1 MKHKISLKTLI
12 YKSYLSS
19 TLIPIFTIE
28 VVLLLLY
35 FGVTYFITQKSQEI
49 LLDEAMQNLSE
60 IVVRESHT
68 INAQFEEASRG
79 LDLLRLDHMRFF
91 EKGVCV
97 LPNKEPLFGYHQN
110 GAFYKKRDNG
120 GASIYAPKSFE
131 MTEER
136 LEKIRCSES
145 MDPLMHSIV
154 ETNPIIT
161 QAYINTYD
169 KLNRLYP
176 FMSDAPSQYG
186 ADLDATSYNFY
197 YLADALHNPQRENV
211 WTTAYLDPAG
221 QGWMISA
228 IAPIYRGDFL
238 EGVTGVDV
246 TIDSLIKNVL
256 NLSIPWEGNAFL
268 VDKSGMIL
276 AMSSKIEELFALREL
291 KEHIYEDSIKKTIEK
306 PEEYNIFHIKDTKL
320 RGALDTF
327 FKNEEPIASFEI
339 KGSNYMIAQEI
350 IQETGWHLM
359 VVVDTAVIFQ
369 KLEAFKEQAQRIG
382 YVVLAFMILFYILFF
397 LYLMKKSKKVASI
410 ISKPINDLSEL
421 TSNLGYKPQSP
432 LSDKTQIDEIYTLI
446 SNFNMLSQELDM
458 RTQEYIQ
465 AQMREKMKEK
475 DAQIAYRAGLYE
487 SATSYLHNVGNSLT
501 MLDAKLLSLRGSVAS
516 LKKSELGF
524 EKSIEMIKALEIGAA
539 AKEKLLSFMQ
549 NFKEALTQEVTAE
562 IIDSTDEIYNIK
574 EHAVHMIRDQQ
585 DGFHHMQ
592 TTNNFTQRFSL
603 NEMFEDMIE
612 DYRLVCMQQGIKV
625 QFDAE
630 GAFFLQTVKYR
641 FQSGIVNA
649 FKNALESIV
658 ASEQKES
665 GQIVISLRKKESR
678 IVIEIQDNGLGIAQ
692 EDMHKLF
699 SFGFTTKKRGN
710 GFGLHAFNNFLN
722 SIGGKIT
729 MTNNRDKKGATLH
742 IELGA
747 SDV

>member
-1 MKHKISLKTLI
+1 M
-12 YKSYLSS
+12 
-19 TLIPIFTIE
+19 
-28 VVLLLLY
+28 LLY

-524 EKSIEMIKALEIGAA
+524 EKSIEMIKALETGAA

-649 FKNALESIV
+649 FKNAFESIV